1 MDLLWEIDILEIVI
15 NKTKPL
21 YMVGNYMTGQE
32 TFLLFDNQEDAIKRI
47 GEFLKNGVPTDQISM
62 LELTIVPNGL
72 STQELEWSQILNKLV
87 KLVGLKWQFVQALL
101 EIR

>member
-1 MDLLWEIDILEIVI
+1 MEIVI
-15 NKTKPL
+15 NKNKPL

-47 GEFLKNGVPTDQISM
+47 GEFLKNGVPTDQISL

-87 KLVGLKWQFVQALL
+87 QLVGLK
-101 EIR
+101 